1 VTWMRLLVA
10 ELPLIGQRNCA
21 GVPVE
26 QANAQLLFEA
36 GNSAADTRGCASG
49 RAAPGNC
56 LHQSQTLRRR
66 SGGAM
71 RDSSRYSPPGNLQA
85 RG

>member
-1 VTWMRLLVA
+1 MRLLVA

-36 GNSAADTRGCASG
+36 GNSAADTRGCDAEQASG
-49 RAAPGNC
+49 PPETARIDNSHKRYDAA
-56 LHQSQTLRRR
+56 QE
-66 SGGAM
+66 
-71 RDSSRYSPPGNLQA
+71 A
-85 RG
+85 R